1 MAQKEQMFGDIPT
14 ARFGHST
21 TFVGNSKVVLF
32 GGAIGDSGRYT
43 ITADTYILD
52 FSAGF
57 QWKKITADNPPS
69 ARAAHAS
76 ACVDLMQLVIY
87 GGATGGGSL
96 SSDEL
101 YLLDLRKDPHYG
113 WMSVPICGGRT
124 PGRRYGH
131 TMVYSKPNLIV
142 FGGNDGQRTLNDVWF
157 MNVEESPFV
166 WTQVLFD
173 RDERIPCPRV
183 YHSAALCMEGPAAGM
198 TVIHGGRASDSR
210 CLRDTWGLRQHRD
223 GRWDWIE
230 APCRKGGPP
239 AQRFQHV
246 VLFVGSKM
254 LALGGRGDDVS
265 KVLPSMLYDTEN
277 CEWRDLPGIERFRH
291 SAWTIKSTLFSFAGF
306 DHKTQTQ
313 PTVDLLSMDCSA
325 EPNFYNEKERSIRRK
340 SLVGVPYN
348 TIGAQPKDQIAVG
361 SVGNFNSSTSSS
373 INEEPGSST
382 SNEQNTEEEHN
393 TSKSND
399 VPFTDVERAIARAN
413 IQLQNDS
420 KRYIPKM
427 EYKTTAGLIGLTP
440 AVTKVSSRVHVTV
453 DSMSN
458 DFSTLVQKVSIDQLG
473 EEGRKI
479 DKVAAKHALADSPW
493 MLTPSSMGVPG
504 TGLIEKCLKLFLHP
518 TITPV
523 ELSARF
529 NHMAAFSLTWP
540 EVIQLCEMVFSIVKQ
555 EDMVLKL
562 RTPVKVYGDIHG
574 QYYDLMRLF
583 HNYKAPISEEL
594 EDIFEAKGDIDSTD
608 YLFLGDYVDRGS
620 HSLETICL
628 LFALKIRY
636 PRQIH
641 LIRGNHED
649 PIVNSLYGFKD
660 ECRRR
665 LREDTDD
672 PESCWN
678 WFNRVFEYLPV
689 GAIIEDRILCIHGGI
704 GGSIHKVE
712 QIKEI
717 QRPLRPS
724 QTPQTEYEQRILDLL
739 WSDPTDNDS
748 LEGIVPNDTRDPDGC
763 GFIVKFGPDRVIQFL
778 CENNLDL
785 IIRAHEC
792 VQDGFERFAG
802 GKLITLFSATD
813 YCGKHQNAGA
823 LLFIKRDLTVVPK
836 ILLPSASKDPRMIL
850 TSSNYWDQDIL
861 SERPPTPP
869 RSATY
874 FDKINSEFTEI
885 PT

>member
-1 MAQKEQMFGDIPT
+1 
-14 ARFGHST
+14 
-21 TFVGNSKVVLF
+21 
-32 GGAIGDSGRYT
+32 
-43 ITADTYILD
+43 
-52 FSAGF
+52 
-57 QWKKITADNPPS
+57 
-69 ARAAHAS
+69 
-76 ACVDLMQLVIY
+76 
-87 GGATGGGSL
+87 
-96 SSDEL
+96 
-101 YLLDLRKDPHYG
+101 
-113 WMSVPICGGRT
+113 MSVPICGGRT

-131 TMVYSKPNLIV
+131 TMIYSKPNLII

-166 WTQVLFD
+166 WTQVIFD
-173 RDERIPCPRV
+173 KDDRVPCPRV
-183 YHSAALCMEGPAAGM
+183 YHSAALCTEGPASGM

-291 SAWTIKSTLFSFAGF
+291 SAWSIKSTLFSFAGF

-313 PTVDLLSMDCSA
+313 PTMDLLSMDCSA
-325 EPNFYNEKERSIRRK
+325 EPNFYSEKERNIRRK
-340 SLVGVPYN
+340 SLIGIPIN
-348 TIGAQPKDQIAVG
+348 TIGRNDIEFNIDNNANEDNEYSETDERFKYA
-361 SVGNFNSSTSSS
+361 GNFYNNDNVNSNGNNTQK
-373 INEEPGSST
+373 INEI
-382 SNEQNTEEEHN
+382 
-393 TSKSND
+393 
-399 VPFTDVERAIARAN
+399 PFTNVERAIARAN
-413 IQLQNDS
+413 LQLQNDP
-420 KRYIPKM
+420 KKYVPKM
-427 EYKTTAGLIGLTP
+427 EYKTTAGLIGLSP
-440 AVTKVSSRVHVTV
+440 PVTKVSSRVHITV
-453 DSMSN
+453 DSLNN
-458 DFSTLVQKVSIDQLG
+458 DFSSLVQKVSIDQLG
-473 EEGRKI
+473 EEGKKI
-479 DKVAAKHALADSPW
+479 DKVAAKKGLADSPW
-493 MLTPSSMGVPG
+493 MLTPTLMGTQG
-504 TGLIEKCLKLFLHP
+504 TGIIEKCLKLFLHP

-529 NHMAAFSLTWP
+529 NYMETFSLTWP
-540 EVIQLCEMVFSIVKQ
+540 EVIQLCEVTYSIVKQ
-555 EDMVLKL
+555 EEMVLKL
-562 RTPVKVYGDIHG
+562 RTPIKVYGDIHG

-583 HNYKAPISEEL
+583 HNYKTPITEEL
-594 EDIFEAKGDIDSTD
+594 EDIFDAKGDIDSTD

-636 PRQIH
+636 PKQIH

-649 PIVNSLYGFKD
+649 PVVNSLYGFKD

-689 GAIIEDRILCIHGGI
+689 GAIIEDKILCIHGGI

-712 QIKEI
+712 QINEI
-717 QRPLRPS
+717 QRPLKPS
-724 QTPQTEYEQRILDLL
+724 QTPQNEYEQRILDLL

-748 LEGIVPNDTRDPDGC
+748 LEGITPNDTRDPDGC

-836 ILLPSASKDPRMIL
+836 ILLPSSKDSKMML
-850 TSSNYWDQDIL
+850 SNYWDQEIL
-861 SERPPTPP
+861 SQRPPTPP

-874 FDKINSEFTEI
+874 FDKINSEYN
-885 PT
+885 

>member
-1 MAQKEQMFGDIPT
+1 MAQKEQMFGEVPT

-32 GGAIGDSGRYT
+32 GGAIGDGGRYT

-173 RDERIPCPRV
+173 KDDRVPCPRV
-183 YHSAALCMEGPAAGM
+183 YHSAALCAEGPASGM
-198 TVIHGGRASDSR
+198 TVVHGGRASDSK

-246 VLFVGSKM
+246 VLFVGPKM

-265 KVLPSMLYDTEN
+265 KALPSMLYDTEN
-277 CEWRDLPGIERFRH
+277 CEWRDLPSIERFRH
-291 SAWTIKSTLFSFAGF
+291 SAWSIKSTLFSFAGF

-313 PTVDLLSMDCSA
+313 PTVDLLSIDCSA
-325 EPNFYNEKERSIRRK
+325 EPNFYSEKERNIRRK
-340 SLVGVPYN
+340 SLIGVPVN
-348 TIGAQPKDQIAVG
+348 TVG
-361 SVGNFNSSTSSS
+361 GSGTEFSPTADEGERPSDGKLRPGSETREDSGEGDARK
-373 INEEPGSST
+373 INEIPLT
-382 SNEQNTEEEHN
+382 N
-393 TSKSND
+393 
-399 VPFTDVERAIARAN
+399 VERAIARAN
-413 IQLQNDS
+413 VQLRRD
-420 KRYIPKM
+420 PKKYVPRM
-427 EYKTTAGLIGLTP
+427 ECKTTAGLIGLSP
-440 AVTKVSSRVHVTV
+440 PVTKVSSRVHITV
-453 DSMSN
+453 DSQGS
-458 DFSTLVQKVSIDQLG
+458 DFSSLVQKVSIDQLG
-473 EEGRKI
+473 EEGKKI
-479 DKVAAKHALADSPW
+479 DKAAAKRGLADSPW
-493 MLTPSSMGVPG
+493 MLTPAPTGTRG
-504 TGLIEKCLKLFLHP
+504 TGIVEKCLKLFLHP

-529 NHMAAFSLTWP
+529 NYLETFSLTWP
-540 EVIQLCEMVFSIVKQ
+540 EVVQLCEMTYSIVKQ
-555 EDMVLKL
+555 EDMVLRL
-562 RTPVKVYGDIHG
+562 RTPIKVYGDIHG

-583 HNYKAPISEEL
+583 HSYRAPVTEEL
-594 EDIFEAKGDIDSTD
+594 EDAFDAKGDIDSTD

-628 LFALKIRY
+628 LFALKIRF
-636 PRQIH
+636 PKQVH

-649 PIVNSLYGFKD
+649 PVVNSLYGFKD

-689 GAIIEDRILCIHGGI
+689 GATIEDRILCIHGGI

-712 QIKEI
+712 QINEI

-724 QTPQTEYEQRILDLL
+724 QTPQNEYEQRILDLL

-836 ILLPSASKDPRMIL
+836 ILLPSSSFKDPKMAL
-850 TSSNYWDQDIL
+850 ANCWDQEIL
-861 SERPPTPP
+861 SQRPPTPP
-869 RSATY
+869 RSTAY
-874 FDKINSEFTEI
+874 FDGAKYEYD
-885 PT
+885 